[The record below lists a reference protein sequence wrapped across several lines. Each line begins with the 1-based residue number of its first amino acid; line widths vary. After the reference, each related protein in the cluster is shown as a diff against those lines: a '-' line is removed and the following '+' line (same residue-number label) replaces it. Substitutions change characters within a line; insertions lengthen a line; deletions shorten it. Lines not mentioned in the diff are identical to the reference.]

1 MKQALP
7 AAEGGASVFVSGPG
21 VFPQAVRPSPRRNAK
36 KNAVHLFFT
45 AVPPLRST
53 VLRHRNTD
61 AAKRIGLFPEGPFAD
76 KGLEALPTGR
86 SLSGSCRLPIV
97 FNSQIIW
104 PNFCIPWNPRF
115 VNPNFPKLGSQT

>member
-1 MKQALP
+1 MD
-7 AAEGGASVFVSGPG
+7 ASKAFLGWRIRIC
-21 VFPQAVRPSPRRNAK
+21 VRPRCFAAGSQAEPQEKRQEKRGPS
-36 KNAVHLFFT
+36 FFT

-61 AAKRIGLFPEGPFAD
+61 AAWGPERFPEEPFAG

-104 PNFCIPWNPRF
+104 LNFCIPWNPRF